1 CTNLDYAQYS
11 CAPKRGLGMTSD
23 TPPIAAQGVATLP
36 DEAWAQARHRTE
48 IIGPLAALEVVGH
61 EAADEAAQA
70 LGLSRRQVYVLIRRA
85 RQGTG
90 LVTDLTPGRSG
101 GGKGK
106 GRLPEPVERIIR
118 ELLQKRFLTKQKRSL
133 AAFHR
138 EVAQACKTQKL
149 PVPARNTVAQRIAG
163 LHPAKIARSRGG
175 QDAARPLQ
183 GAGGIPPEVTMPLE
197 QVQIDHT
204 VIDLIVVDERD
215 RQPIGRPYLTL
226 AIDVFTRC
234 VLGMVVTL
242 EAPSAVS
249 VGLCLAHAA
258 CDKRPWLEGLNV
270 EMDWPMSG
278 KPRLLYLDNAAEFKS
293 EALRRGCEQ
302 HGIRLDYRP
311 PGQPHYGGIVE
322 RIIGTAMQMIHD
334 ELPGTTFSNP
344 GQRGEYDSEKMAT
357 LTLRELERWLAL
369 AVGTYHG
376 SVHNGLLQPPA
387 ARWAEAVERV
397 GVPAVVTRP
406 TAFLVDFL
414 PVIRR
419 TLTRTGFVIDH
430 IHYYADALKPW
441 IARRERLPAFLIRRD
456 PRDISRIWVLEP
468 EGQHYLEIHYRT
480 LSHPAV
486 TLWEQRQ
493 ALAKLRQLGRE
504 QVDESALFRMIG
516 QMREIVTTAQK
527 ATRKARRD
535 ADRRQHLKTSEPPA
549 KPIPPDVDMADPQAD
564 NLPPAK
570 PFDQIEEW

>member
-1 CTNLDYAQYS
+1 
-11 CAPKRGLGMTSD
+11 MTSD

-106 GRLPEPVERIIR
+106 GRLPEQVERIIR

>member
-1 CTNLDYAQYS
+1 
-11 CAPKRGLGMTSD
+11 MTSD

-138 EVAQACKTQKL
+138 EVAQACKAQKL
-149 PVPARNTVAQRIAG
+149 RAPARNTVAQRIAG

>member
-1 CTNLDYAQYS
+1 
-11 CAPKRGLGMTSD
+11 MTSD

-311 PGQPHYGGIVE
+311 LGQPHYGGIVE

>member
-1 CTNLDYAQYS
+1 
-11 CAPKRGLGMTSD
+11 MTSD

-535 ADRRQHLKTSEPPA
+535 ADRRQHLKA
-549 KPIPPDVDMADPQAD
+549 LVPPDKLTPPETDVAAAQAD

>member
-1 CTNLDYAQYS
+1 MAT
-11 CAPKRGLGMTSD
+11 D
-23 TPPIAAQGVATLP
+23 TLRITEQGVATLS
-36 DEAWAQARHRTE
+36 EQVWERARRRAE
-48 IIGPLAALEVVGH
+48 IIGPLVQSETVGH
-61 EAADEAAQA
+61 EAADAAAQA

-85 RQGTG
+85 RQGSG
-90 LVTDLTPGRSG
+90 LVTDLAPGQSG

-106 GRLPEPVERIIR
+106 GRLPEPVECIIR

-133 AAFHR
+133 AAFYR

-149 PVPARNTVAQRIAG
+149 RVPARNTVALRIASVDP
-163 LHPAKIARSRGG
+163 LKATRRREG
-175 QDAARPLQ
+175 QDASRHLQ
-183 GAGGIPPEVTMPLE
+183 GVGGVPPAVTLPLE

-215 RQPIGRPYLTL
+215 RKPIGRPYLTI

-249 VGLCLAHAA
+249 VGLCLAHVA
-258 CDKRPWLEGLNV
+258 CDKRPWLEGLDV

-278 KPRLLYLDNAAEFKS
+278 KPGLLYLDNAAEFRS

-302 HGIRLDYRP
+302 HGIHLGYRP

-334 ELPGTTFSNP
+334 GLPGTTFSNP
-344 GQRGEYDSEKMAT
+344 SQRKEYNADKMAA
-357 LTLRELERWLAL
+357 LTLRELERWLTL

-376 SVHNGLLQPPA
+376 SVHNGILQPPA
-387 ARWAEAVERV
+387 ARWAEAVARV
-397 GVPAVVTRP
+397 RVSAVVTRA

-414 PVIRR
+414 PIVRR

-441 IARRERLPAFLIRRD
+441 IARRDRLPAFLIRRD

-468 EGQHYLEIHYRT
+468 EGQHYLEVPYRT
-480 LSHPAV
+480 LSHPAA

-504 QVDESALFRMIG
+504 QVDESMLFRMIG

-535 ADRRQHLKTSEPPA
+535 ADRRQYLKTSAPPS
-549 KPIPPDVDMADPQAD
+549 KPVPPEVEIADSQTG
-564 NLPPAK
+564 NLTPAK
-570 PFDQIEEW
+570 PFEQIEEW

>member
-1 CTNLDYAQYS
+1 
-11 CAPKRGLGMTSD
+11 MTSD

-344 GQRGEYDSEKMAT
+344 GQRGEYDSEKMVT

>member
-1 CTNLDYAQYS
+1 M
-11 CAPKRGLGMTSD
+11 GMTSD

-570 PFDQIEEW
+570 PFDQIEEWSPSMNIRGLAMECSRT